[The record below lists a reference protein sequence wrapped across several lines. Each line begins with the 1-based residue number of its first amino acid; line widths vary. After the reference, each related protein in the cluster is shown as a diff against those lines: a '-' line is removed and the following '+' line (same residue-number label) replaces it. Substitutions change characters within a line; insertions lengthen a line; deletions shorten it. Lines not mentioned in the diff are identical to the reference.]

1 MQWLC
6 DCHNAKCCALETIS
20 KLKHPCN
27 EDNTVTFDCG
37 HWHNWIGIQRS
48 HFYVKEILK
57 VLFFPPGQSF
67 REEIENFKFQII
79 SRRNVNQEF
88 SQAIS
93 RATLASVK
101 CPDYLCRL
109 KVSLNLYLFSF
120 KGFLL
125 FYFWSR
131 GQLTCTILCFLLLV
145 HFWSKSIRQ
154 YFKCYIQIHS
164 LMLIFVLLLIKLNT
178 SKC

>member
-67 REEIENFKFQII
+67 REEIENFKF
-79 SRRNVNQEF
+79 
-88 SQAIS
+88 
-93 RATLASVK
+93 
-101 CPDYLCRL
+101 
-109 KVSLNLYLFSF
+109 
-120 KGFLL
+120 
-125 FYFWSR
+125 
-131 GQLTCTILCFLLLV
+131 
-145 HFWSKSIRQ
+145 
-154 YFKCYIQIHS
+154 
-164 LMLIFVLLLIKLNT
+164 
-178 SKC
+178 